1 MQNNST
7 AFQDAVARAKQIA
20 QKLSAAAPNAAG
32 LGATLKRSNNDD
44 DPSNKRPAL
53 STSAIETASPVLR
66 AQLIAQQINSQLGVK
81 PSGDSLPLSNQ
92 LTFQEDY
99 PIPDKFVGL
108 IIGKGGEQITRLQAE
123 SGCKVQISPLRQDS
137 SSGGP
142 NPPDRIA
149 NLSGSRE
156 AIDRARKIMDDII
169 SRGRMAE
176 VGANPYSMGSSKG
189 IEVLLPSAKCG
200 LIIGKGGENIR
211 RIMDEYSVKLF
222 VGQETIDIDG
232 IEHKPLK
239 ISGDPEKAERARQ
252 HVLDQLSRPGPNSA
266 AARAA
271 AAAAAAGNQTTGST
285 YNDYGSRNDGVPG
298 AGPCNEAVFHVPYDK
313 AGIIIGKG
321 GETIKEINRK
331 SGAFVE
337 LDKNYVSP
345 PGTPPERVFKLRGTP
360 EQIVTAQQLMYERV
374 ANSACGASDLLTP
387 ILFQT
392 QFNLPLV
399 GNTPI
404 DGGWNASSGTD
415 PAAAAAADPYSQW
428 AAAYAQWPQAAA
440 GANGANPTD
449 PSAAMM
455 DPAWL
460 AYYQSMNYYSMM
472 QSNMSSTTSTASTT
486 TTKPTDSTADSTTA
500 AAPATTNATS
510 STTTTSA
517 TAASGQPDY
526 TQQWIEY
533 YRSVGQNEYADQIA
547 QQVKDG
553 SASAWAAYAQQWS
566 NGAASTTTAASG
578 STSTSNGNSTSS

>member
-1 MQNNST
+1 
-7 AFQDAVARAKQIA
+7 
-20 QKLSAAAPNAAG
+20 
-32 LGATLKRSNNDD
+32 
-44 DPSNKRPAL
+44 
-53 STSAIETASPVLR
+53 
-66 AQLIAQQINSQLGVK
+66 
-81 PSGDSLPLSNQ
+81 
-92 LTFQEDY
+92 
-99 PIPDKFVGL
+99 
-108 IIGKGGEQITRLQAE
+108 
-123 SGCKVQISPLRQDS
+123 
-137 SSGGP
+137 
-142 NPPDRIA
+142 
-149 NLSGSRE
+149 
-156 AIDRARKIMDDII
+156 
-169 SRGRMAE
+169 
-176 VGANPYSMGSSKG
+176 
-189 IEVLLPSAKCG
+189 
-200 LIIGKGGENIR
+200 
-211 RIMDEYSVKLF
+211 LF
-222 VGQETIDIDG
+222 VCFSQSDG
-232 IEHKPLK
+232 
-239 ISGDPEKAERARQ
+239 A
-252 HVLDQLSRPGPNSA
+252 
-266 AARAA
+266 
-271 AAAAAAGNQTTGST
+271 
-285 YNDYGSRNDGVPG
+285 PG

-345 PGTPPERVFKLRGTP
+345 LGTPPERVFKLRGTP

-399 GNTPI
+399 GNTPM

-415 PAAAAAADPYSQW
+415 PSAAGAASSTDPYSQW
-428 AAAYAQWPQAAA
+428 AAAYAQWPQVAA
-440 GANGANPTD
+440 GANGANPAD

-472 QSNMSSTTSTASTT
+472 QSNMSSTNSTTSTT
-486 TTKPTDSTADSTTA
+486 TTKPTDSTADSTAT
-500 AAPATTNATS
+500 APATTNATPN
-510 STTTTSA
+510 TTTA
-517 TAASGQPDY
+517 TAVAAAASGQPDY

-566 NGAASTTTAASG
+566 NGAASTATAASG